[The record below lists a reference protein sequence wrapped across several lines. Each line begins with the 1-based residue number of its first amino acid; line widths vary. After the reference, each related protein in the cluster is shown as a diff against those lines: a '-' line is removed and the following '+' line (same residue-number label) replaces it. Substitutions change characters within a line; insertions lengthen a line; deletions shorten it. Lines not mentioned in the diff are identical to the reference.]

1 MQNKKEHRAEK
12 LQMITQWQQ
21 SGLTQ
26 RAFCTTNNIAY
37 HVFHYWYGVY
47 RSDQNNTGSFL
58 PVNITPVVNPEHITI
73 TGVNGIQV
81 QFSFTDQSVRFVKQ
95 LLLS

>member
-1 MQNKKEHRAEK
+1 MQNKKEHRTQM

-21 SGLTQ
+21 SALSQ
-26 RAFCTTNNIAY
+26 RAFCTSHNITY

-47 RSDQNNTGSFL
+47 RSDKNNTGSFL
-58 PVNITPVVNPEHITI
+58 PVNITPASNHEQITI
-73 TGVNGIQV
+73 TGISGIEV
-81 QFSFTDQSVRFVKQ
+81 QFAFTEQSVRFIKQ

>member
-1 MQNKKEHRAEK
+1 MQNKKEHRTQM

-21 SGLTQ
+21 SGSSQ
-26 RAFCTTNNIAY
+26 RAFCTSHNIAY

-47 RSDQNNTGSFL
+47 RSDKNNTGSFL
-58 PVNITPVVNPEHITI
+58 PVKISPVDSHEQITI
-73 TGVNGIQV
+73 TGISGIQV
-81 QFSFTDQSVRFVKQ
+81 KIAFTDQSVRFIKQ

>member
-1 MQNKKEHRAEK
+1 MLNKKEHRTQM

-21 SGLTQ
+21 SGLSQ
-26 RAFCTTNNIAY
+26 RAFCTSHNIAY

-47 RSDQNNTGSFL
+47 RADQNDTGSFL
-58 PVNITPVVNPEHITI
+58 PINITPSGNHEQFTI
-73 TGVNGIQV
+73 SGINGIQV
-81 QFSFTDQSVRFVKQ
+81 KFAFTDQSVRFIKQ